1 MESAPSKNYVF
12 IDTKAN
18 MWFAIKGDRRCF
30 RFGLASLMCEIR
42 SVEEIR
48 QAYKATK
55 AKYGKT
61 TELNNLHFE
70 IDPYT
75 VNTAISQIVNGYKSG
90 KFLDKP
96 LDF

>member
-1 MESAPSKNYVF
+1 MDAGAK
-12 IDTKAN
+12 I
-18 MWFAIKGDRRCF
+18 WFAIKGDRRCF
-30 RFGLASLMCEIR
+30 RFDLVTLHCEIR

-55 AKYGKT
+55 AKFGKSPQA
-61 TELNNLHFE
+61 NKLHFE
-70 IDPYT
+70 IDPS
-75 VNTAISQIVNGYKSG
+75 TANATISQIVYGYKSG